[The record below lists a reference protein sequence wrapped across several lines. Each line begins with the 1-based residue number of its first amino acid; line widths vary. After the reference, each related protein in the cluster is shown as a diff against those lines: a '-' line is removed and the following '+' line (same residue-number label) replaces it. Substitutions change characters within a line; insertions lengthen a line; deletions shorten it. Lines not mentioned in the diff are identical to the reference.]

1 MKAVLLVWLLLA
13 PLAAHAQE
21 YANDYEVQTRRD
33 EDGPSAWETQ
43 LLWSVNPQQKLIW
56 IRRAF
61 DLPTAS
67 ISSSRPLSLQ
77 VSGTASY
84 EAWWNGVFIGRN
96 GTPGASKATEI
107 PGRLDSIILIPHNL
121 LRPGRNELLLK
132 MSSFHLPGRLGAPI
146 QAISLR
152 EIGSTPFQSRIQN
165 ALRMM
170 AAGALLLG
178 SVYFGALFFSN
189 RRDRSSLLLALLSLS
204 VLGQLLAE
212 SIRFFVRYSY
222 PFHMARLWMI
232 LGFACISATLLV
244 AYVAHRYAP
253 GRLRALLIAVLALAV
268 ASIALMPGYDGKTVA
283 VMVSGLL
290 VCAISAGT
298 GMRAKTRGAG
308 VALLLILASLV
319 VACADLAAF
328 IDRTWYLT
336 MAALLFML
344 FWQQVLTLRRV
355 QREQA
360 ETQLRS
366 ARLEL
371 ELLRQQIQPHFLMN
385 TLTALC
391 EWVESDPATGVKMI
405 EAVGEE
411 LRAIAVMGE
420 ASTVP
425 LGQEL
430 ELCRHHLRVM
440 GFRRNR
446 RFTLRT
452 QGLDLDA
459 PVPPAL
465 FHTLIENAFTHN
477 AHADGAEFVLTE
489 QLAPNGRCRYELR
502 SPRTR
507 SATRG
512 GIGKGH
518 AYVRARL
525 KHAFGDNWHFSS
537 EAAANSEWVDCV
549 EIPGKPACTS

>member
-1 MKAVLLVWLLLA
+1 V
-13 PLAAHAQE
+13 
-21 YANDYEVQTRRD
+21 
-33 EDGPSAWETQ
+33 
-43 LLWSVNPQQKLIW
+43 
-56 IRRAF
+56 
-61 DLPTAS
+61 
-67 ISSSRPLSLQ
+67 
-77 VSGTASY
+77 
-84 EAWWNGVFIGRN
+84 
-96 GTPGASKATEI
+96 
-107 PGRLDSIILIPHNL
+107 PGRLDSVLLIPHHL

-146 QAISLR
+146 QAILLR
-152 EIGSTPFQSRIQN
+152 DFGSTPFQSWLQN

-170 AAGALLLG
+170 AAGALALG
-178 SVYFGALFFSN
+178 AVYFGALFFSN

-212 SIRFFVRYSY
+212 SIRFFVRYFY

-232 LGFACISATLLV
+232 LAFACASAMLLV
-244 AYVAHRYAP
+244 AYVAHRYAR
-253 GRLRALLIAVLALAV
+253 GRLRALLIGVVALAI
-268 ASIALMPGYDGKTVA
+268 AGIALMPGYDGRT
-283 VMVSGLL
+283 VMVMLSGLL
-290 VCAISAGT
+290 MCAIAAGF
-298 GMRAKTRGAG
+298 GMRAKIPGAK
-308 VALLLILASLV
+308 VAVLLLVACLV
-319 VACADLAAF
+319 VAGASLNQF
-328 IDRTWYLT
+328 IDHTWYLT

-344 FWQQVLTLRRV
+344 FWQQVVTLRRA

-391 EWVESDPATGVKMI
+391 EWVESDPAVGVKMI

-440 GFRRNR
+440 GFRRNQ

-452 QGLDLDA
+452 QGLNLEA

-477 AHADGAEFVLTE
+477 SHADGAEFVLTE
-489 QLAPNGRCRYELR
+489 QAVPNGRCRYELR

-507 SATRG
+507 SAGRG

-525 KHAFGDNWHFSS
+525 RHAFGDDWYFSS
-537 EAAANSEWVDCV
+537 EAAANSEWVDCI
-549 EIPGKPACTS
+549 EMPGKQACTS

>member
-1 MKAVLLVWLLLA
+1 MKAVLLLWLLLA
-13 PLAAHAQE
+13 PLAAQAQE
-21 YANDYEVQTRRD
+21 YVNDFEVQVRQD
-33 EDGPSAWETQ
+33 SDPAGAWKTQ
-43 LLWSVNPQQKLIW
+43 VLWRVDPQQRLIW
-56 IRRAF
+56 VRKSF
-61 DLPTAS
+61 DMPAAS
-67 ISSSRPLSLQ
+67 ISPERPLGLQ
-77 VSGTASY
+77 VSATASY
-84 EAWWNGVFIGRN
+84 EAWWNGEFIGRN
-96 GTPGASKATEI
+96 GKPGASKETEV
-107 PGRLDSIILIPHNL
+107 PGRLDSTILIPHRL

-152 EIGSTPFQSRIQN
+152 DFGSTPFQSRRQN
-165 ALRMM
+165 GLRMM
-170 AAGALLLG
+170 AAGALALG
-178 SVYFGALFFSN
+178 AVYFGALFFSN
-189 RRDRSSLLLALLSLS
+189 RRDGSSLLLALLSLA

-212 SIRFFVRYSY
+212 SIRFFVRYFY
-222 PFHMARLWMI
+222 PFHMTRLWLI
-232 LGFACISATLLV
+232 LGFACLSATLMV
-244 AYVAHRYAP
+244 AYVAHRYARD
-253 GRLRALLIAVLALAV
+253 RLRALLIAVAVLAV
-268 ASIALMPGYDGKTVA
+268 ASIALMPGYDGKTVM
-283 VMVSGLL
+283 VMLSGLL
-290 VCAISAGT
+290 MCAITAGI
-298 GMRAKTRGAG
+298 GVRAKVRGARI
-308 VALLLILASLV
+308 ALLLLLASLV
-319 VACADLAAF
+319 AAGANLYAF
-328 IDRTWYLT
+328 IDHTWYLT

-344 FWQQVLTLRRV
+344 FWQQVLTLRRA

-391 EWVESDPATGVKMI
+391 EWVESDPAVGVKMI
-405 EAVGEE
+405 EALGEE

-446 RFTLRT
+446 RFTLRA
-452 QGLDLDA
+452 QGLNLET

-489 QLAPNGRCRYELR
+489 QAVPNGRRRYELR

-507 SATRG
+507 TAAHG
-512 GIGKGH
+512 GVGKGH

-525 KHAFGDNWHFSS
+525 RHAFGDNWYFSS
-537 EAAANSEWVDCV
+537 TPAVNSEWIDCV
-549 EIPGKPACTS
+549 EIPGKTACTS

>member
-1 MKAVLLVWLLLA
+1 MKALLLAWLLLI

-21 YANDYEVQTRRD
+21 YVNEYEVQTRRD
-33 EDGPSAWETQ
+33 EDGTWNTQ
-43 LLWSVNPQQKLIW
+43 LLRNVNPQQQLIW

-61 DLPTAS
+61 NLPTAP
-67 ISSSRPLSLQ
+67 ISSSRPLSLH
-77 VSGTASY
+77 VSATASY

-96 GTPGASKATEI
+96 GTPGASKAAEI
-107 PGRLDSIILIPHNL
+107 PGRLDSVILIPQNL

-146 QAISLR
+146 QAILLR
-152 EIGSTPFQSRIQN
+152 EIGSPPFQSLRQN

-170 AAGALLLG
+170 AAGALSLG
-178 SVYFGALFFSN
+178 AVYFGALFFSN
-189 RRDRSSLLLALLSLS
+189 RRDRSSLLLALLSLA

-212 SIRFFVRYSY
+212 SFRFFVRYPY
-222 PFHMARLWMI
+222 PFHMARLWTI

-244 AYVAHRYAP
+244 AYVSQRYAP

-268 ASIALMPGYDGKTVA
+268 ASIALTPGYDGKTVS

-290 VCAISAGT
+290 VCAISAGI
-298 GMRAKTRGAG
+298 GMRANTRGAG
-308 VALLLILASLV
+308 VALPLILASLV
-319 VACADLAAF
+319 IACADLGAF

-344 FWQQVLTLRRV
+344 FGQQVLTLRRA

-391 EWVESDPATGVKMI
+391 EWVESDPAVGVKMI
-405 EAVGEE
+405 EALGEE
-411 LRAIAVMGE
+411 LRAIATMGE

-440 GFRRNR
+440 GFRCNR
-446 RFTLRT
+446 RFTLRA
-452 QGLDLDA
+452 QGLNLEA

-465 FHTLIENAFTHN
+465 FHTLLENAFTHN
-477 AHADGAEFVLTE
+477 THADGAEFVLTE
-489 QLAPNGRCRYELR
+489 RIAPNGRHRYELR

-507 SATRG
+507 SASRG

-525 KHAFGDNWHFSS
+525 KHAFGDNWYFSS
-537 EAAANSEWVDCV
+537 EPAANSEWVDCI
-549 EIPGKPACTS
+549 EIPGKQACTS